1 MVRAPLLDLEKTLAA
16 LVKVARN
23 NESTLSAVDR
33 ETIFSGARRLE
44 FLCSAAAGRDPKDG
58 RALSESLTS
67 LLGELREWSEKAK
80 RLETQVAELRW
91 VARSYRDASDEQWGV
106 LEEAKRLNLDISRLP
121 RFESALFRAEAARI
135 AVRRIPL

>member
-1 MVRAPLLDLEKTLAA
+1 MELDLEKTLAA

-91 VARSYRDASDEQWGV
+91 VATGYYYVTRKALPMSGKPLPPR
-106 LEEAKRLNLDISRLP
+106 ITSRKP
-121 RFESALFRAEAARI
+121 
-135 AVRRIPL
+135 